1 MNITFK
7 EDEKQLTEAEQKN
20 EIAKQKNEAAYN
32 LLIDVCDKT
41 RLNEDELKKRL
52 DKEVND
58 T

>member
-7 EDEKQLTEAEQKN
+7 EDDKVSEAEQKN
-20 EIAKQKNEAAYN
+20 EAAYH

-41 RLNEDELKKRL
+41 RLNEDELKERL